1 MLVCGSLVA
10 VDGDALIHLV
20 AVTVESLA
28 QGLHHQLL
36 EVAAEHLEAIA
47 IGKHH
52 HVATSFAV
60 PGNEP

>member
-1 MLVCGSLVA
+1 MLVCGSFVA
-10 VDGDALIHLV
+10 VDGDPLIDLV
-20 AVTVESLA
+20 AVTIESLA

-36 EVAAEHLEAIA
+36 EVTAEHLEAIA